1 MMDKLLPY
9 GKYPRQTRRTR
20 RMDEQSSEILH
31 LDRLE
36 DGALRKCPGDIFSER
51 AGHKGGGSKRR
62 CLLRLGVDQDH
73 AYTCSRT
80 RKGLWAV
87 AQSPVLITNIIL
99 KRLEKRGHAIML
111 EHF

>member
-1 MMDKLLPY
+1 
-9 GKYPRQTRRTR
+9 
-20 RMDEQSSEILH
+20 MDEQSSEILH

-73 AYTCSRT
+73 AYNFSRT
-80 RKGLWAV
+80 RKGEWAV